1 MVKDNDQQKWVRPKA
16 KFTRTVITK
25 KELRP
30 WKCRICGLRRQTKAA
45 LLSHEKT
52 HVSKIALS
60 KNIIPSARP
69 GCVLP
74 TELLEPEKRTTREE
88 ALYKGRQKGQ
98 KAKSRIRDIQKMKQ
112 GIKEY
117 EEALESGVTAD
128 EYKKNTGV
136 NKSKIFHWRKA
147 VAKKE
152 QSED

>member
-1 MVKDNDQQKWVRPKA
+1 MIHFISW
-16 KFTRTVITK
+16 
-25 KELRP
+25 P
-30 WKCRICGLRRQTKAA
+30 WKCRICGLRRRQTNAA
-45 LLSHEKT
+45 LLSHEKK
-52 HVSKIALS
+52 HLSKKALS
-60 KNIIPSARP
+60 KDIIPSARP
-69 GCVLP
+69 GCGLP
-74 TELLEPEKRTTREE
+74 TELLKPQQLTSREE

-136 NKSKIFHWRKA
+136 NKSKISSWRKA